1 MRTGPASQLRV
12 HTHTP
17 PACHGQSA
25 APGGGPPGPV
35 ACPASHNTRA
45 ITFHGASD
53 ASAHRRPCSVSMR
66 ARARAIGLWD
76 APPSRVVRARARAW
90 PTRRIRALGPRRVDA
105 KADGVG
111 HQNPR
116 GAEAEGVSD
125 GPGCPRRLKHR
136 AGRAPRQARPG
147 GAARAPALG
156 PRWPLSHWV
165 GRAQV
170 RGGPPVL
177 DRRRPI
183 VVVPISGFNRRAPPC
198 LRQRGGFS
206 RTRSVVRHPIR
217 RREAVLARAGEIA
230 RLGPCAAI
238 GRRVRFRRR
247 GDACASQRSR
257 QRRHAVQSSRIEVGR
272 NPR

>member
-12 HTHTP
+12 HTHTTRLP
-17 PACHGQSA
+17 RTVSRPGWRAPRPRRLPGIPQYACDHVPRCIRRIS
-25 APGGGPPGPV
+25 
-35 ACPASHNTRA
+35 
-45 ITFHGASD
+45 
-53 ASAHRRPCSVSMR
+53 ASAPLQCLNAC
-66 ARARAIGLWD
+66 ARARDRALGRASL
-76 APPSRVVRARARAW
+76 ARRARARAW
-90 PTRRIRALGPRRVDA
+90 PARRIRALGPRRVDA

-238 GRRVRFRRR
+238 GWRVRFRRR

-272 NPR
+272 TPR